1 MVSEKRWSA
10 EKFCCLN
17 SILTLQWNSQIP
29 HQFPYIRLVN
39 GANGSKYDCES
50 EVIEDVAIV
59 TSSDDFPS
67 SEKHT
72 SKNANGNII
81 TLTLKNN
88 HLIVETEERVTS
100 MEDNSVVVEMQP
112 IYAKDDIN
120 IHISSIDDANDGV
133 TNQKAL
139 VHRAEI
145 LDDFP
150 ADFESSKLFGS
161 VNTGL
166 SQSDLSISSYGS
178 VNHGYR
184 YGNQVEYD
192 AVQLGYSLQET
203 SDYYG
208 VPLSGKL
215 EGNSK
220 WVEFDKSPDVDNTAL
235 NNTMNVNIKNTND
248 FKKPS
253 NSLDSGSSLEH
264 QDTTDTNSSPD
275 TLRCN
280 NNFQAINGAT
290 LINMKPMTP
299 KSLINNYNK
308 PECNKPVITGAL
320 LKDEV
325 PELQKIQ
332 RLTKSNTFQE
342 ESINLDRGC
351 LSVEQKNSEVR
362 KQKFENSAFV
372 STHKRNNSISPRFI
386 EDIRDNEQKE
396 SIDPY
401 NQIDS
406 STLTDFSSK
415 ITIFQNEIGQIDT
428 KKS

>member
-1 MVSEKRWSA
+1 MALLV
-10 EKFCCLN
+10 N
-17 SILTLQWNSQIP
+17 SIN
-29 HQFPYIRLVN
+29 R
-39 GANGSKYDCES
+39 S
-50 EVIEDVAIV
+50 EAIEDVAIV
-59 TSSDDFPS
+59 TNSDDFPS

-72 SKNANGNII
+72 SKNSNGNII

-100 MEDNSVVVEMQP
+100 MEDDPVVVEMQP

-120 IHISSIDDANDGV
+120 IHISSIDDANGGV
-133 TNQKAL
+133 SNQQAL

-192 AVQLGYSLQET
+192 AVQLGYSLHET
-203 SDYYG
+203 NDYYG

-215 EGNSK
+215 EGSSK
-220 WVEFDKSPDVDNTAL
+220 WMEFDKSPDVDNTAL
-235 NNTMNVNIKNTND
+235 NNTMNINKNIND

-299 KSLINNYNK
+299 KGLINNYNK

-342 ESINLDRGC
+342 ESTNLESGC
-351 LSVEQKNSEVR
+351 LSVDQKIPEVR
-362 KQKFENSAFV
+362 KPKFESSALV

-396 SIDPY
+396 SIDTY

-406 STLTDFSSK
+406 STLTEF
-415 ITIFQNEIGQIDT
+415 INERKQWLATVETDQLRYVHHGI
-428 KKS
+428 SE

>member
-29 HQFPYIRLVN
+29 HQFPYIRVHIELITWNLVN

-150 ADFESSKLFGS
+150 A
-161 VNTGL
+161 
-166 SQSDLSISSYGS
+166 
-178 VNHGYR
+178 
-184 YGNQVEYD
+184 
-192 AVQLGYSLQET
+192 
-203 SDYYG
+203 
-208 VPLSGKL
+208 
-215 EGNSK
+215 
-220 WVEFDKSPDVDNTAL
+220 
-235 NNTMNVNIKNTND
+235 
-248 FKKPS
+248 
-253 NSLDSGSSLEH
+253 
-264 QDTTDTNSSPD
+264 
-275 TLRCN
+275 
-280 NNFQAINGAT
+280 
-290 LINMKPMTP
+290 
-299 KSLINNYNK
+299 
-308 PECNKPVITGAL
+308 
-320 LKDEV
+320 
-325 PELQKIQ
+325 
-332 RLTKSNTFQE
+332 
-342 ESINLDRGC
+342 
-351 LSVEQKNSEVR
+351 
-362 KQKFENSAFV
+362 
-372 STHKRNNSISPRFI
+372 
-386 EDIRDNEQKE
+386 
-396 SIDPY
+396 
-401 NQIDS
+401 
-406 STLTDFSSK
+406 
-415 ITIFQNEIGQIDT
+415 
-428 KKS
+428 